1 MKHQIFSTLDLYF
14 SEDNIYLQKK
24 WYKELHD
31 KIDAGETSFYDDS
44 EVDPLWD
51 NHNVKYSP
59 DRKRL
64 LGFPSVLEE
73 YDVKEGTEIIFGV
86 VPNSTLE
93 KITIPDSVICIVE
106 DIFCGWEDLKEVI
119 LGNGLKLIGDRAF
132 AG

>member
-1 MKHQIFSTLDLYF
+1 MKHQIISTSDLYF

-24 WYKELHD
+24 WYKELYD

-44 EVDPLWD
+44 EVNPLWD

-73 YDVKEGTEIIFGV
+73 YDGLSGVYGTR
-86 VPNSTLE
+86 
-93 KITIPDSVICIVE
+93 
-106 DIFCGWEDLKEVI
+106 
-119 LGNGLKLIGDRAF
+119 NGLTRLGTQTQLRTSF
-132 AG
+132 LLN